1 MRLMQLR
8 GLHGQRLGPAAPR
21 ASLLAHPLMLDRRI
35 WEPECPMAFDA
46 KYQDLGRRIV
56 RAARLAAAVHL
67 YESAGLSDCRRRVAI
82 GGAGPYL
89 VTDDER
95 RRVEPFA
102 GDKDEG

>member
-1 MRLMQLR
+1 M
-8 GLHGQRLGPAAPR
+8 
-21 ASLLAHPLMLDRRI
+21 DRRI
-35 WEPECPMAFDA
+35 WKPECPMAFDA

-56 RAARLAAAVHL
+56 RAARLAVAVHL
-67 YESAGLSDCRRRVAI
+67 YESAGLSDRRQRVVI

-95 RRVEPFA
+95 RRVEPSA